1 MHLEQFDA
9 VADTEKTRAC
19 YDMYVAGKPDDD
31 PPGPLMSYPSFSIW
45 LAHGWENTPKENW
58 IVPRDEAGV
67 WAGGYSLELPDKE
80 NTHLARLQPFVTP
93 ARRRTGIGTALL
105 RHAARR
111 AADAGRTLL
120 TGNTR
125 QDTPGSAFAAALGA
139 RHTGTEVRR
148 VLELASIPAGHLAAL
163 RDKAAA
169 VATGYSLVSWLG
181 LTPEEYLDQVVKVF
195 NAMEDAPHDPGE
207 ESSVADTERFRESE
221 QQALS
226 TGARV
231 YSVAARHDATGELA
245 GVTSVFVEPTPPD
258 WGYQN
263 ITAVTRAHRGH
274 RLGLLMKVAML
285 DWLTQAEPRIE
296 RIVTGNAAAN
306 AHMIA
311 INAELGYRV
320 LDTWPSWQ
328 LDVAQVI
335 GDPVPGS
342 TGIAVNLRTHR
353 TATLTANRAS
363 QS

>member
-19 YDMYVAGKPDDD
+19 YDMYVAGKPYDD

-45 LAHGWENTPKENW
+45 LAHGWENVPKETW
-58 IVPRDEAGV
+58 IIPRDETGV
-67 WAGGYSLELPDKE
+67 WAGGYSLDLPDKE

-111 AADAGRTLL
+111 AAGAGRTLL
-120 TGNTR
+120 SGNCR
-125 QDTPGSAFAAALGA
+125 EDTPGSAFAMAAGA
-139 RHTGTEVRR
+139 RQTGTEVRR

-163 RDKAAA
+163 RAKAAA
-169 VATGYSLVSWLG
+169 AATGYSLVSWLG
-181 LTPEEYLDQVVKVF
+181 LTPEEHLDQVAKVI

-207 ESSVADTERFRESE
+207 EPAIADAGRLRESE
-221 QQALS
+221 QHILS
-226 TGARV
+226 TGARA
-231 YSVAARHDATGELA
+231 YNVAARHDATGELA
-245 GVTSVFVEPTPPD
+245 GLTSVFVEPTPPD
-258 WGYQN
+258 WGYQG

-285 DWLTQAEPRIE
+285 DWLAQAEPQIE
-296 RIVTGNAAAN
+296 RITTGNAGAN

-311 INAELGYRV
+311 INAEIGYHV
-320 LDTWPSWQ
+320 LDSWPSWQ
-328 LDVAQVI
+328 LDVAQVL

-342 TGIAVNLRTHR
+342 AGTIAN
-353 TATLTANRAS
+353 
-363 QS
+363 